1 MLWTTWKPT
10 LHPSRKDSSLRAKNE
25 RLRSLSQKVHL
36 VDWSM
41 GGFKDTVKDFSG
53 GSVVKNLLAN
63 SGDAS
68 SIPDLGRSHMP
79 HSRFFVFPYK
89 L

>member
-1 MLWTTWKPT
+1 
-10 LHPSRKDSSLRAKNE
+10 
-25 RLRSLSQKVHL
+25 
-36 VDWSM
+36 M

-68 SIPDLGRSHMP
+68 SIPDLGRSHVP
-79 HSRFFVFPYK
+79 QSN
-89 L
+89 